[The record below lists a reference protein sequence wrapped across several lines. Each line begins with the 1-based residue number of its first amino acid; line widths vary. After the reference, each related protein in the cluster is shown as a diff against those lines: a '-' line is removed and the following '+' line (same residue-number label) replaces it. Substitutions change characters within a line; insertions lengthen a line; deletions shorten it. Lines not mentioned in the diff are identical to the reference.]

1 MGGGTGS
8 GLGTAVLNMLA
19 DEYKEIHR
27 FVVACYPS
35 ADDDVITSP
44 YNCVLAM
51 KQLTEFADCIM
62 PIDNQSLIN
71 IVNKVENACNTNTS
85 SNNNSTFSQGL
96 RRADSSKVLP
106 NIKNT
111 IISSANTT
119 SAEKKSSEK
128 PFDSMN
134 NIVANM
140 LLNLTSSS
148 RFEGSL
154 NVDLNEITMNLVPFP
169 RMHYLLSSLSPLYIN
184 EQTHLQVRGIEQMF
198 SDSFKKENQL
208 LQCEPKSGLY
218 LACALM
224 LRGKVQVSD
233 IRRNIEKLKSG
244 LNFISWNSEGWKT
257 GLCSVPPFGQ
267 PYSLLSLSNNTCI
280 KDTFVTIKDRFQ
292 LLYKRKAHLHHYTQ
306 VDGMENSLF
315 IESIDSLNNL
325 ISDYKD
331 LDKQQQ
337 HFLSNSEQISKT
349 GVIDRIKVL
358 S

>member
-1 MGGGTGS
+1 
-8 GLGTAVLNMLA
+8 
-19 DEYKEIHR
+19 
-27 FVVACYPS
+27 
-35 ADDDVITSP
+35 
-44 YNCVLAM
+44 
-51 KQLTEFADCIM
+51 
-62 PIDNQSLIN
+62 
-71 IVNKVENACNTNTS
+71 
-85 SNNNSTFSQGL
+85 
-96 RRADSSKVLP
+96 
-106 NIKNT
+106 
-111 IISSANTT
+111 
-119 SAEKKSSEK
+119 
-128 PFDSMN
+128 
-134 NIVANM
+134 M

-208 LQCEPKSGLY
+208 LQCDPKSGLY

-233 IRRNIEKLKSG
+233 IRRNIEKLKPT

-257 GLCSVPPFGQ
+257 GLCSVAPFGQ

-280 KDTFVTIKDRFQ
+280 KDTFVTIRDRFQ

-306 VDGMENSLF
+306 VDGMESSLFSEAITSLNSLVG
-315 IESIDSLNNL
+315 
-325 ISDYKD
+325 DYSE
-331 LDKQQQ
+331 LDKQQRN
-337 HFLSNSEQISKT
+337 FLASNSCQKT
-349 GVIDRIKVL
+349 EEIERIKIL